1 MVDKPS
7 AETQARLHLRLLARE
22 PDAPADLVHAFLTP
36 LLEALHGAFPA
47 ASLPDPALVDDC
59 VMDTLLNFPK
69 HPEKLDPARGSLWTF
84 LFLDAKRDV
93 LNALDKH
100 QRRSDRERRGLA
112 VVAQDERSRNEEQ
125 EGQAFAAIDQD
136 DTPSYLPEG
145 VRLADVR
152 AEVAAIL
159 ADPTDLAVVTLLT
172 EGVRET
178 RYYAAALS
186 ILHLSPEEQRRSVK
200 QIKDRWKKRLSRLG
214 ARLNDT

>member
-1 MVDKPS
+1 MADKPS
-7 AETQARLHLRLLARE
+7 AETQARLRLRLLARE

-36 LLEALHGAFPA
+36 LLEALSGAFPA
-47 ASLPDPALVDDC
+47 DALPDLTLVDDC

-69 HPEKLDPARGSLWTF
+69 QPEKLHPARGSLWTF

-100 QRRSDRERRGLA
+100 QRRSDREREALA
-112 VVAQDERSRNEEQ
+112 VVAQDDRSRNEEQ
-125 EGQAFAAIDQD
+125 EGQASAAIEQEDIL
-136 DTPSYLPEG
+136 SYLPEG

-159 ADPTDLAVVTLLT
+159 ADPTHLAVVTLLT
-172 EGVRET
+172 EGIRET
-178 RYYAAALS
+178 RSYAAVLG
-186 ILHLSPEEQRRSVK
+186 ILHLSLEEQRRQVK
-200 QIKDRWKKRLSRLG
+200 QVKDRWKKRLSRLG